1 MRVKMSEPLTQ
12 PPTPAQNA
20 GAKIEEIDEEK
31 LERRDNIRWLARLAA
46 KEEQISNMISSAVY
60 SVKNEILRKAIE
72 IADKTFKEEVVKFA
86 KEIAENEKDL
96 TKIRLNAIEIYAGLK
111 AVDTIVNKLLEK
123 YTYRYSDDLVDED
136 NVIAEMREKTQSIV
150 TYFLEKYLLY
160 DGVLDDG
167 KQLLEK
173 IIDNLYYYYTISE
186 IKPGLEKDI
195 KMIREQ
201 IESDHDIVKATY
213 AILNDM
219 LDLMRDNYDDGLS
232 EGYEAYEELERNYV
246 GRYQVCKV
254 YNQNI
259 VLCSPYGVYLANNI
273 HFRRIV
279 KHAIEAYAHFKTIE
293 ALYKIMKEA
302 LQEFNINTGEFEKR
316 LAELISKTTS
326 IIEEI
331 MNYK

>member
-1 MRVKMSEPLTQ
+1 MTTPLTQ
-12 PPTPAQNA
+12 PPNT
-20 GAKIEEIDEEK
+20 GEKIEEISEEK
-31 LERRDNIRWLARLAA
+31 IEIQDNIRWLARLAA

-86 KEIAENEKDL
+86 KEIAENGKDL

-123 YTYRYSDDLVDED
+123 YTYRYSDELIDED
-136 NVIAEMREKTQSIV
+136 NVIAEMREKAQNIV
-150 TYFLEKYLLY
+150 ADFLAKYLLY
-160 DGVLDDG
+160 DGILGRDG
-167 KQLLEK
+167 KPLLEK

-201 IESDHDIVKATY
+201 IEYNRDIVKATY

-219 LDLMRDNYDDGLS
+219 LDLIKDNYDDGLS
-232 EGYEAYEELERNYV
+232 EGYEAYEELERNYG
-246 GRYQVCKV
+246 GRYQVCKI
-254 YNQNI
+254 YDQDI
-259 VLCSPYGVYLANNI
+259 VLCSPYGVYFADNI
-273 HFRRIV
+273 RFRRIV

-316 LAELISKTTS
+316 LAELISKTKS